1 MLTPGQKPGAKATI
15 VTASWLDADHIAEWD
30 PARVLREIDAKR
42 QLLSQYE
49 ALAAGV
55 LVLTSGTQEILSE
68 YRRVILPSL
77 AAAYSDRP
85 GYREEWRP

>member
-1 MLTPGQKPGAKATI
+1 MSDDMAAWLGERFDEDENEARRLYPSGAA
-15 VTASWLDADHIAEWD
+15 VRL
-30 PARVLREIDAKR
+30 LRETEAKR
-42 QLLSQYE
+42 ELLRRYE
-49 ALAAGV
+49 ALEAGV

-77 AAAYSDRP
+77 AAGYSDRP